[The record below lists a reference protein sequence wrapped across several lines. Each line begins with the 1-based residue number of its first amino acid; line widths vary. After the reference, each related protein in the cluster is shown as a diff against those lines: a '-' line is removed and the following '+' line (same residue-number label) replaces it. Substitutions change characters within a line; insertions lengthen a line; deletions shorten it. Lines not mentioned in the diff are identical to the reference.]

1 MELAFEN
8 QYYWDLKR
16 WRTADVVL
24 NNARFK
30 GLMPYYVFNENKYIF
45 LAEPE
50 TVSSATTTLISGFIT
65 SLSRAASWAKT
76 RTCTL
81 TTLIIKKYKLE
92 NMKNLDQQIVII
104 RDKYP
109 GNICMYKNR

>member
-16 WRTADVVL
+16 WRIADVVL

-30 GLMPYYVFNENKYIF
+30 GLMPYYIFNENKYIF

-50 TVSSATTTLISGFIT
+50 LYQRNYNFDKRFYYEPIPGGE
-65 SLSRAASWAKT
+65 LG
-76 RTCTL
+76 
-81 TTLIIKKYKLE
+81 
-92 NMKNLDQQIVII
+92 KNPNL
-104 RDKYP
+104 YP
-109 GNICMYKNR
+109 NNPNY